1 MKNLNITII
10 QTSLFWEDSEK
21 NIKHFDQ
28 LLSSQAGKTDLIV
41 LPEMFN
47 TGFSMNSAK
56 LAQQMNGDV
65 IKWMQ
70 KKSAELNCCITGS
83 SIIKENDNYYNR
95 LIWMQPDGVF
105 YTYDKRHLFRM
116 AQEHNYYSPGTQKIL
131 PEIKG
136 WKICPLICY
145 DLRFPVWSRNGMGE
159 NRYDLLIYIANWPEA
174 RRNAWSSLL
183 IARAIENQCYVAGV
197 NRIGSDG
204 KGISYSGDS
213 AVIDPKGNV
222 ISQTKPF
229 EEKAETIELNKR
241 ELEDFREKF
250 PVESDADNF
259 NIEI

>member
-56 LAQQMNGDV
+56 LAQQMDGDV
-65 IKWMQ
+65 TKWMK
-70 KKSAELNCCITGS
+70 KKSTELNCCITGS
-83 SIIKENDNYYNR
+83 TIIKENDNYYNR

-116 AQEHNYYSPGTQKIL
+116 AQEHNYYSPGTKIIL

-145 DLRFPVWSRNGMGE
+145 DLRFPVWSRNGKGE

-229 EEKAETIELNKR
+229 EEKAETIELSKR